1 MSSLTEQCA
10 RYAFQAQFAVF
21 LQRMFYD
28 KWETQKQY
36 EKYFMQLNFSL
47 VYLMR
52 LFPVRY

>member
-28 KWETQKQY
+28 KWENQKQY
-36 EKYFMQLNFSL
+36 KDIL
-47 VYLMR
+47 
-52 LFPVRY
+52 